1 MVREGPGTR
10 RSVARARERR
20 SGDTAAAVRRPH
32 PGRRTPLT
40 HGAAPP
46 LRPAATLSKWRF
58 GDRRVTRANVPSR
71 SDGANRPSARF
82 GLIAQRESVRLTR
95 GRSLVRSQLGPPS
108 REGPDQENPRQGLF
122 RGRTGFELDPI
133 APSAAVTREGGC
145 RRAGPSLCSG
155 RVTLPTTVAW
165 HRVDLIV
172 RGPTGRRHIGS
183 SSAAQDHHAD
193 GTGDFPGGRRRLRM
207 SPPR

>member
-1 MVREGPGTR
+1 MSWGGRDGWCGRGP
-10 RSVARARERR
+10 ARGEA
-20 SGDTAAAVRRPH
+20 SPAHASDTAATLPRRPGGRV
-32 PGRRTPLT
+32 PGRRTPIT

-71 SDGANRPSARF
+71 SDGANRPGARF

-122 RGRTGFELDPI
+122 RVRTGFELDPI
-133 APSAAVTREGGC
+133 APSAAVTPEGGC

-155 RVTLPTTVAW
+155 RRDVA
-165 HRVDLIV
+165 HDGRVASG
-172 RGPTGRRHIGS
+172 GPCRPWADR
-183 SSAAQDHHAD
+183 AA
-193 GTGDFPGGRRRLRM
+193 TYR
-207 SPPR
+207 

>member
-1 MVREGPGTR
+1 MSWGGRDGWCGRGSSTR
-10 RSVARARERR
+10 RSAARARERH
-20 SGDTAAAVRRPH
+20 SGDTAAAGRRPH
-32 PGRRTPLT
+32 PGRRTPFT

-58 GDRRVTRANVPSR
+58 GDRRVSRANVPSR
-71 SDGANRPSARF
+71 SDGANRPGARF

-122 RGRTGFELDPI
+122 RVRTGFELDPI
-133 APSAAVTREGGC
+133 APSAAVTPEGGC

-155 RVTLPTTVAW
+155 RRDVA
-165 HRVDLIV
+165 HDGRVASG
-172 RGPTGRRHIGS
+172 GPYRPWADR
-183 SSAAQDHHAD
+183 AA
-193 GTGDFPGGRRRLRM
+193 TYR
-207 SPPR
+207 